1 MEYQF
6 TDDKPIYVQLVD
18 YFKVQIVSG
27 ELQEGSRLESVRDLA
42 VKARVNPNTMQKA
55 LSELER
61 IGLVRTER
69 TAGRFITDNKERIKK
84 MKQDI
89 AEEEIFLFLN
99 KMKSLGF
106 EKSDVMELLDKKLK
120 TNHEKTVE
128 NKV

>member
-6 TDDKPIYVQLVD
+6 TDDKPIYVQLMD

-69 TAGRFITDNKERIKK
+69 TAGRFITDDKERIKK
-84 MKQDI
+84 IKQDI
-89 AEEEIFLFLN
+89 AEEEIFLCLN

-106 EKSDVMELLDKKLK
+106 EKRDVMELLDKKLK

>member
-6 TDDKPIYVQLVD
+6 TDDKPIYVQLMD

-69 TAGRFITDNKERIKK
+69 TAGKFITDDKERIKK

-99 KMKSLGF
+99 KMRSLGF

>member
-6 TDDKPIYVQLVD
+6 TDDKPIYVQLMD

-69 TAGRFITDNKERIKK
+69 TAGRFITDDKERIKK

-106 EKSDVMELLDKKLK
+106 EKSDVVELLDKKLK

>member
-6 TDDKPIYVQLVD
+6 TDDKPIYVQLMD
-18 YFKVQIVSG
+18 SFKVQIVSG

-42 VKARVNPNTMQKA
+42 VKARVNPNTMQKT

-69 TAGRFITDNKERIKK
+69 TAGRFITDDKERIKK

-106 EKSDVMELLDKKLK
+106 EKSDVVKLLDKKLK

>member
-6 TDDKPIYVQLVD
+6 TDDKPIYVQLMD

-61 IGLVRTER
+61 IGLVKTER
-69 TAGRFITDNKERIKK
+69 TAGRFITDDKERIKK

>member
-6 TDDKPIYVQLVD
+6 TDDKPIYVQLMD

-69 TAGRFITDNKERIKK
+69 TAGRFITDDKERIKK

-106 EKSDVMELLDKKLK
+106 EKSDVVELLDKKLK
-120 TNHEKTVE
+120 TNYEKTVE

>member
-6 TDDKPIYVQLVD
+6 TDDKPIYVQLMD

>member
-6 TDDKPIYVQLVD
+6 TDDKPIYVQLMD

-69 TAGRFITDNKERIKK
+69 TAGRFITDDKERIKK

-106 EKSDVMELLDKKLK
+106 EKSDMMELLDKKLK

>member
-6 TDDKPIYVQLVD
+6 TDDKPIYVQLMD

-61 IGLVRTER
+61 IGLVRAER
-69 TAGRFITDNKERIKK
+69 TAGRFITDDKERIKK

-120 TNHEKTVE
+120 ANHEKTVE

>member
-6 TDDKPIYVQLVD
+6 TDDKPIYVQLMD

-61 IGLVRTER
+61 IGLVRAER
-69 TAGRFITDNKERIKK
+69 TAGRFITDDKERIKK

-99 KMKSLGF
+99 KMRSLGF
-106 EKSDVMELLDKKLK
+106 EKRDVMELLDKKLK

>member
-6 TDDKPIYVQLVD
+6 TDDKPIYVQLMD

-61 IGLVRTER
+61 IGLVRAER
-69 TAGRFITDNKERIKK
+69 TAGRFITDDKERIKK

-106 EKSDVMELLDKKLK
+106 EKRDVMELLDKKLK

>member
-61 IGLVRTER
+61 TGLVRTER
-69 TAGRFITDNKERIKK
+69 TAGKFITDDKERIKK

-106 EKSDVMELLDKKLK
+106 EKSDVVELLDKKLK

>member
-6 TDDKPIYVQLVD
+6 TDDKPVYVQLMD

-69 TAGRFITDNKERIKK
+69 TAGRFITDDKERIKK

-99 KMKSLGF
+99 KMRSLGF
-106 EKSDVMELLDKKLK
+106 EKRDVMELLDKKLK

>member
-6 TDDKPIYVQLVD
+6 TDDKPIYVQLMD
-18 YFKVQIVSG
+18 CFKVQIVSG

-69 TAGRFITDNKERIKK
+69 TAGRFIKDDKERIKK

-106 EKSDVMELLDKKLK
+106 EKSDVVKLLDKKLK
-120 TNHEKTVE
+120 KNHEKTVE

>member
-6 TDDKPIYVQLVD
+6 TDDKPIYVQLMD
-18 YFKVQIVSG
+18 CFKVQIVSG

-69 TAGRFITDNKERIKK
+69 TAGRFITDDKERIKK

-106 EKSDVMELLDKKLK
+106 EKSDVVELLDKKLK

>member
-6 TDDKPIYVQLVD
+6 TDDKPIYVQLMD

-69 TAGRFITDNKERIKK
+69 TAGRFITDDKERIKK

-120 TNHEKTVE
+120 ANHEKTVE

>member
-6 TDDKPIYVQLVD
+6 TDDKPIYVQLMD
-18 YFKVQIVSG
+18 CFKVQIVSG

-69 TAGRFITDNKERIKK
+69 TAGRFITDDKERIKK

>member
-6 TDDKPIYVQLVD
+6 TDDKPIYVQLMD

-61 IGLVRTER
+61 IGLVRAER
-69 TAGRFITDNKERIKK
+69 TAGRFITDDKERIKK

>member
-6 TDDKPIYVQLVD
+6 TDDKPIYVQLMD

-69 TAGRFITDNKERIKK
+69 TAGRFITDDKERIKK